1 MTRQRTDRHPA
12 LHHIHYLHFI
22 PTVIASFDLVVVAFI
37 VGTRPQGDHLGKR
50 VVADATLVGSSA
62 WEGLTCLRESGLV
75 RVRWLDRRPQRGIG
89 VLRSQWLHGRCSR
102 PLRRGQKGLILR
114 CPRSAPPWSRMA
126 IRSLGWTIHH
136 LPGTSSRSTPWR
148 ACLLPPPAF
157 QRLQFPFR

>member
-62 WEGLTCLRESGLV
+62 WEGLTCLRESAWLGYVGLTG
-75 RVRWLDRRPQRGIG
+75 DRSEA
-89 VLRSQWLHGRCSR
+89 LE
-102 PLRRGQKGLILR
+102 
-114 CPRSAPPWSRMA
+114 
-126 IRSLGWTIHH
+126 
-136 LPGTSSRSTPWR
+136 
-148 ACLLPPPAF
+148 F
-157 QRLQFPFR
+157 